1 MPKLLKKDSN
11 IMTDKDKT
19 SNPPSQ
25 NTVVEHPQL
34 KRERAFALFLAR
46 SHARNH
52 GKPLPDPST
61 ISPIGFTRLKPTM
74 SRDEMKRNLLA
85 AFKANGITV
94 HPDKEGE

>member
-1 MPKLLKKDSN
+1 
-11 IMTDKDKT
+11 MTDKDET
-19 SNPPSQ
+19 PNPPSE
-25 NTVVEHPQL
+25 NVFEHPQL
-34 KRERAFALFLAR
+34 KRDQAFALFLAR

-52 GKPLPDPST
+52 GKQLPDPAT